1 MVPGAGLEPARP
13 YGQGIL
19 NPQCLPFHHP
29 GVVNSQAS
37 ERNIFLQGL
46 IKAKLA
52 LSLASAKK
60 RLLSRQMK
68 ESELDSF
75 RSSLDAN
82 YDWPCLYPFKFI
94 VPKDQSDAVLE
105 LFADDPVQSN
115 ESSTGRFIAYTME
128 MNVHSCDEVIAIYQR
143 VARVPGIISL

>member
-1 MVPGAGLEPARP
+1 
-13 YGQGIL
+13 
-19 NPQCLPFHHP
+19 
-29 GVVNSQAS
+29 
-37 ERNIFLQGL
+37 
-46 IKAKLA
+46 
-52 LSLASAKK
+52 
-60 RLLSRQMK
+60 MK

-105 LFADDPVQSN
+105 LFADDPVQAN